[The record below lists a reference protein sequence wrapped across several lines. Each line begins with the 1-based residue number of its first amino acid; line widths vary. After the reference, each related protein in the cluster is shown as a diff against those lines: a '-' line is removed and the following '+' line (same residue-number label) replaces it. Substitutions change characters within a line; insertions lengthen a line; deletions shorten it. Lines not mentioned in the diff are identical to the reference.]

1 MNFHSRVMRSGRAL
15 QRVCVRLFA
24 PALLVVVASFPAPAQ
39 DRDAAAPEK
48 AKALSPLV
56 VVNVAGV
63 EKLVGGA
70 NSVLS
75 MAGRPDLSD
84 SLNEFLGRAGDLK
97 GVDRKRSFGL
107 MLCLNESNLIRP
119 FVITYVPIDD
129 LEALMDT
136 IGMAPVDIRKA
147 DGRDD
152 RYEIETRGPT
162 FFVQKKDRY
171 ALVCDNAEA
180 LDQELP
186 DPGPYGEAL
195 NARFDVAVT
204 ARIGDVPET
213 IRTVFLTYLRVSA
226 ETELQQRDNE
236 NESQYRIRRANG
248 ISNLELIEQVISQ
261 GEQITLGWDA
271 DAETQQALLE
281 FSVDARPDSELAK
294 SLESL
299 SGRRSQLHAWMG
311 EKQPLAVNVAWELNK
326 REKKAAAEWVKVI
339 ETEVRRGLGFDEN
352 PSPQDAVG
360 KLAASMQATVD
371 AGKVDFGLQYVPL
384 SGGKYVLVGAFHVVG
399 TETLASGLQEVLQE
413 VSDRPGLESVQ
424 LSAAEHQG
432 IVFHKLVG
440 RRFSPQ
446 DTQLYGG
453 RPEVRVGVGQRMI
466 WFAVGGDDA
475 QRVLNESID
484 LVLDTRDQ
492 PLENASAMAP
502 IQASMHLSPWLR
514 LDPGPAIDESG
525 DVPAEVDPA
534 DGTPPGA
541 PNFRLEAARQAFDE
555 TNDRVQLEVQP
566 TETGLRVRLRLD
578 QGALRFMGM
587 LMARRIDRTQL

>member
-1 MNFHSRVMRSGRAL
+1 MSRYSGDGG
-15 QRVCVRLFA
+15 RLRTLRPVGVAICA
-24 PALLVVVASFPAPAQ
+24 PALLLAVVGASARAQ
-39 DRDAAAPEK
+39 EKSAPEK
-48 AKALSPLV
+48 AKALAPLV

-70 NSVLS
+70 NAALS

-119 FVITYVPIDD
+119 FVITYVPTDD

-136 IGMAPVDIRKA
+136 IGMAPVNITRSE
-147 DGRDD
+147 GRDD

-162 FFVQKKDRY
+162 LYVQKKDKY

-186 DPGPYGEAL
+186 DPGPYSEAL

-226 ETELQQRDNE
+226 ETELQRRDNE
-236 NESQYRIRRANG
+236 NETQYRIRRANG

-261 GEQITLGWDA
+261 GEQITIGWDA
-271 DAETQQALLE
+271 DAEAQKALIE
-281 FSVDARPDSELAK
+281 FSVDARPDSEFAK

-311 EKQPLAVNVAWELNK
+311 ENQPLALNVAWELNK
-326 REKKAAAEWVKVI
+326 REKKAAAEWVKVF
-339 ETEVRRGLGFDEN
+339 ETEVRRGLGMDEN

-360 KLAASMQATVD
+360 KLTASMQATVD

-399 TETLASGLQEVLQE
+399 TETFASGLQEVLQQ

-440 RRFSPQ
+440 RRVSPQ
-446 DTQLYGG
+446 DRQLYGG
-453 RPEVRVGVGQRMI
+453 RPEVLVGAGQRML
-466 WFAVGGDDA
+466 WFAVGGD
-475 QRVLNESID
+475 QSERVLKESID
-484 LVLDTRDQ
+484 LVIDTRDR
-492 PLENASAMAP
+492 PLENAAALAP
-502 IQASMHLSPWLR
+502 IQASIHLSPWLR
-514 LDPGPAIDESG
+514 LEPGPAVEESAE
-525 DVPAEVDPA
+525 PAAEVDPA
-534 DGTPPGA
+534 DATPPDR

-555 TNDRVQLEVQP
+555 SNDRVQLEVQP

-578 QGALRFMGM
+578 QGALRFIGM